1 MKYKQWYYRK
11 IQLAYVTSTAV
22 HLAWSES
29 CAQILWPMPSWAAT
43 RQDRFRAWSFQ
54 RCCTGGLERSSTAP
68 AGKWNSCDVQ
78 DGIEDLA
85 LSGGLRSGEMTKL
98 RPVLSHRRAS
108 DSPCDSCARYKFDWF
123 IDWLI
128 VSCQPTTNSMR
139 TTPLRAQI
147 VHSDYMQAW
156 LYRFSVFLAGKLL
169 ATYSHVDLRIT
180 TCLGV

>member
-43 RQDRFRAWSFQ
+43 HQDRFRAWSFQ

-68 AGKWNSCDVQ
+68 AGKWNSCVVQ

-108 DSPCDSCARYKFDWF
+108 DSPCDSCARYKFDWLIGL
-123 IDWLI
+123 IDHI
-128 VSCQPTTNSMR
+128 QHDSAVDCKINTK
-139 TTPLRAQI
+139 
-147 VHSDYMQAW
+147 
-156 LYRFSVFLAGKLL
+156 LYTKSHFFGDIISWIFS
-169 ATYSHVDLRIT
+169 
-180 TCLGV
+180 